1 MKKNDVINSP
11 SHYTQGG
18 IQPIDYIEA
27 NNMDFLEGC
36 IIKYIT
42 RYKYKNGLQDL
53 KKAKN
58 YLDRLIDR
66 EEKERF
72 NKVIPQK
79 ARNMKMY
86 GFK

>member
-1 MKKNDVINSP
+1 MKKNDVINTP

-27 NNMDFLEGC
+27 NNMNFLEGC

-66 EEKERF
+66 EEKERL

>member
-1 MKKNDVINSP
+1 MKKNDVINAP

-18 IQPIDYIEA
+18 IQPIDYIEV